1 MKSGIKVYEAMT
13 KNPVVISPDIELPV
27 CARKMLSNNVGAL
40 LVKNKNRL
48 MGIITEKDIV
58 EQAVGKELNL
68 KRTKVKDIM
77 STLLIVTS
85 PEADLMEAI
94 QKMKREDVRRL
105 PVVNKNKL
113 VGLLTQKDII
123 SMKPDLFIH
132 LVSTIK
138 KQKRK

>member
-1 MKSGIKVYEAMT
+1 MKAGIKVYEAMT
-13 KNPVVISPDIELPV
+13 KNPVIISPDVELPV

-40 LVKNKNRL
+40 LVKHKNKL
-48 MGIITEKDIV
+48 VGIITEKDIV

-68 KRTKVKDIM
+68 KKTKVKDIM
-77 STLLIVTS
+77 STMMIVIS

-94 QKMKREDVRRL
+94 HKMKREDVRRL
-105 PVVNKNKL
+105 PVVHENKL

-123 SMKPDLFIH
+123 SMKPDLFVH

-138 KQKRK
+138 RRKRK

>member
-1 MKSGIKVYEAMT
+1 MT

-68 KRTKVKDIM
+68 KKTKVKDIM
-77 STLLIVTS
+77 STLLIIIS

>member
-1 MKSGIKVYEAMT
+1 LKSGIKVYEAMT

>member
-68 KRTKVKDIM
+68 KKTKVKDIM
-77 STLLIVTS
+77 STLLIIIS